1 MVDKKMLTNTV
12 LVGAISLATL
22 SLTGCTTEDVLEYV
36 PKMTQEVLVY
46 GPVIPYED
54 SNESDTNTE
63 VDVTEIATTETNI
76 TETDIELTEDTNSN
90 IVDSESED
98 SNVVSEEIIQNTQIT
113 KETNT
118 ISDDNETF
126 TQEQSDIDY
135 DEIGLP
141 FNPSDNIVVAMY
153 GVPEKDDLKRKEDF
167 VVRDDKPVCVYGS
180 PEFFEKDNRYNPQDD
195 IVVDVY
201 GSVEQMQ

>member
-98 SNVVSEEIIQNTQIT
+98 SNVVSEEIVQNIQIT